1 MPGLALKHS
10 LLEFTGNLMKRTSLG
25 LDSPAHFP
33 NHGNIEA
40 SNSQQWEILACPAD
54 GFAY

>member
-1 MPGLALKHS
+1 LALKRS

-25 LDSPAHFP
+25 RDSPARFP
-33 NHGNIEA
+33 NHGNIKAEH
-40 SNSQQWEILACPAD
+40 SKQWEILAFPAD